1 VTPAAGRADAR
12 IGVGLWSLLLASVF
26 AGCTSSAGPAAGPST
41 AIGSSAGTRVA
52 VLSPAAGS
60 PSPWI
65 AADGSMVALADTPYT
80 SERHGYS
87 LTVPV
92 GWTVKEV
99 AGSGGLHPDEPG
111 VDTFRDRFGHALSVV
126 EEPAGT
132 LDGWASA
139 IGRHL
144 EGEHALT
151 ADSTA
156 VRQAAGVPVRITEY
170 HLPIPPSYVIHYL
183 DADLVHAGRGLTL
196 SLESTT
202 RDDPGDRAILDR
214 FLDSLRLAS
223 S

>member
-1 VTPAAGRADAR
+1 LVSVA
-12 IGVGLWSLLLASVF
+12 LASVV
-26 AGCTSSAGPAAGPST
+26 AGCTGSAGPVAGPST
-41 AIGSSAGTRVA
+41 AIGSAAATDVA
-52 VLSPAAGS
+52 VSSPAVAS

-65 AADGSMVALADTPYT
+65 ATDGSMVARVDTPYT

-87 LTVPV
+87 LVVPA

-126 EEPAGT
+126 EEPAT
-132 LDGWASA
+132 ALDGWTSA

-170 HLPIPPSYVIHYL
+170 HLQIPPSYVIHYL
-183 DADLVHAGRGLTL
+183 DADLVQAGRGLTL

-214 FLDSLRLAS
+214 FLDSLRLTSA
-223 S
+223 